1 MQTVVKST
9 PNVSKPVARV
19 MMVSVALCWS
29 TMGVAFK
36 FIDWD
41 PLVIAAVRNLLTFL
55 YLAAYRRSM
64 KFSLKKD
71 VVIGALIA
79 YLTQTAFTYANKYT
93 SAANAI
99 VLQYTNPVFV
109 VLISWLFLHQ
119 KVKLRD
125 IVLSLIMIGG
135 TALFFL
141 DDLSA
146 GQLLGNVC
154 GLISGIGMACSILY
168 ACNNPADLQEY
179 TMLNSLISVVVGI
192 PAAIQHP
199 PQFDVASLIAV
210 FFLGV
215 VASGIATVL
224 MAKSAPHLA
233 SVEVSMLLMLDPILN
248 PVWVALAVGE
258 IPGSLALIGMVIVIG
273 CVIINILV
281 ENHEETK
288 RNKVQ
293 SSSKAQ
299 ASNIPE

>member
-258 IPGSLALIGMVIVIG
+258 IPGILALIGMVIVIG

-288 RNKVQ
+288 RNRVQ
-293 SSSKAQ
+293 SSSKEQ
-299 ASNIPE
+299 AANIPE

>member
-9 PNVSKPVARV
+9 PNVSKPVARI

-146 GQLLGNVC
+146 GQVLGNVC

-293 SSSKAQ
+293 SLDKKQ
-299 ASNIPE
+299 ATDIPE

>member
-1 MQTVVKST
+1 M
-9 PNVSKPVARV
+9 
-19 MMVSVALCWS
+19 
-29 TMGVAFK
+29 
-36 FIDWD
+36 
-41 PLVIAAVRNLLTFL
+41 
-55 YLAAYRRSM
+55 
-64 KFSLKKD
+64 
-71 VVIGALIA
+71 
-79 YLTQTAFTYANKYT
+79 
-93 SAANAI
+93 
-99 VLQYTNPVFV
+99 

-154 GLISGIGMACSILY
+154 GLISGVGMACSILY

-258 IPGSLALIGMVIVIG
+258 IPGILALIGMVIVIG

-288 RNKVQ
+288 RNRVQ
-293 SSSKAQ
+293 SSSKEQ
-299 ASNIPE
+299 AANIPE

>member
-293 SSSKAQ
+293 PSSKEQ
-299 ASNIPE
+299 AANIPE

>member
-154 GLISGIGMACSILY
+154 GLISGVGMACSILY

-258 IPGSLALIGMVIVIG
+258 IPGILALIGMVIVIG

-288 RNKVQ
+288 RNRVQ
-293 SSSKAQ
+293 SSSKEQ
-299 ASNIPE
+299 AANIPE

>member
-1 MQTVVKST
+1 MQRIIKST
-9 PNVSKPVARV
+9 HSISKPLARI
-19 MMVSVALCWS
+19 MMISVALCWS

-55 YLAAYRRSM
+55 FLAAYRRSL
-64 KFSLKKD
+64 KISFKKD
-71 VVIGALIA
+71 VIVGAFIA

-93 SAANAI
+93 TAANAI

-109 VLISWLFLHQ
+109 LLISWLLLRQ
-119 KVKLRD
+119 KIKTRD

-154 GLISGIGMACSILY
+154 GLISGVGMACSILY

-192 PAAIQHP
+192 PAAIQNP
-199 PQFDVASLIAV
+199 PQFSVASLIAV

-224 MAKSAPHLA
+224 MAKAAPRLA

-258 IPGSLALIGMVIVIG
+258 VPGIFALIGMAIVIG
-273 CVIINILV
+273 CVIVNILV
-281 ENHEETK
+281 ENHEEIVLK
-288 RNKVQ
+288 KVQ
-293 SSSKAQ
+293 SFDKQ
-299 ASNIPE
+299 DGIGIKP

>member
-288 RNKVQ
+288 RNRVQ
-293 SSSKAQ
+293 SSSKEQ

>member
-9 PNVSKPVARV
+9 SNVSKPVARV

-258 IPGSLALIGMVIVIG
+258 IPGILALIGMVIVIG

-293 SSSKAQ
+293 PSSKEQ
-299 ASNIPE
+299 AANIPE

>member
-154 GLISGIGMACSILY
+154 GLISGVGMACSILY

-258 IPGSLALIGMVIVIG
+258 IPGILALIGMVIVIG

-288 RNKVQ
+288 PNKVQ
-293 SSSKAQ
+293 SSSIEQ
-299 ASNIPE
+299 AANIPE

>member
-258 IPGSLALIGMVIVIG
+258 IPGILALIGMVIVIG

-281 ENHEETK
+281 ENYEETK
-288 RNKVQ
+288 RNRVQ
-293 SSSKAQ
+293 SSSKEQ

>member
-154 GLISGIGMACSILY
+154 GLISGVGMACSILY

-293 SSSKAQ
+293 SLDKKQ
-299 ASNIPE
+299 ATDIPE

>member
-125 IVLSLIMIGG
+125 IMLSLIMIGG

-258 IPGSLALIGMVIVIG
+258 IPGILALIGMVIVIG

-293 SSSKAQ
+293 SSSKEQ
-299 ASNIPE
+299 AANIPE

>member
-1 MQTVVKST
+1 MQTVVKTT

-293 SSSKAQ
+293 PSSKEQ

>member
-258 IPGSLALIGMVIVIG
+258 IPGILALIGMVIVIG

-293 SSSKAQ
+293 SSSKEQ
-299 ASNIPE
+299 ASNIAE

>member
-293 SSSKAQ
+293 PSSKEQ

>member
-288 RNKVQ
+288 RNRVQ
-293 SSSKAQ
+293 PSSKEQ
-299 ASNIPE
+299 AANIPE

>member
-1 MQTVVKST
+1 MQTVVKSM

-288 RNKVQ
+288 LN
-293 SSSKAQ
+293 KAQ
-299 ASNIPE
+299 SLDKEQATNIPE

>member
-125 IVLSLIMIGG
+125 IMLSLIMIGG

-293 SSSKAQ
+293 PLGKNQ
-299 ASNIPE
+299 ATDIPE

>member
-154 GLISGIGMACSILY
+154 GLISGVGMACSILY

-288 RNKVQ
+288 RNRVQ
-293 SSSKAQ
+293 SSSKEQ

>member
-9 PNVSKPVARV
+9 SNVSKPVARV

-293 SSSKAQ
+293 SSSKEQ

>member
-258 IPGSLALIGMVIVIG
+258 IPGILALIGMVIVIG

-293 SSSKAQ
+293 PSSKEQ

>member
-9 PNVSKPVARV
+9 PNVSKPLARV

-141 DDLSA
+141 DDLST

-258 IPGSLALIGMVIVIG
+258 IPGTLALIGMVIVIG

-288 RNKVQ
+288 LNKVQ
-293 SSSKAQ
+293 PLGKEQ
-299 ASNIPE
+299 ATNIPE

>member
-179 TMLNSLISVVVGI
+179 TMLNSLISVAVGI

-293 SSSKAQ
+293 SLGKNQ
-299 ASNIPE
+299 ATDIPE

>member
-9 PNVSKPVARV
+9 PNVSKPLARV

-154 GLISGIGMACSILY
+154 GLISGVGMACSILY
-168 ACNNPADLQEY
+168 ACNNPADLEEY

-248 PVWVALAVGE
+248 PVWVALAIGE

-288 RNKVQ
+288 LNKVQ
-293 SSSKAQ
+293 SSSKEQ
-299 ASNIPE
+299 ATNQHT

>member
-288 RNKVQ
+288 PNKVQ
-293 SSSKAQ
+293 SSSKEQ

>member
-154 GLISGIGMACSILY
+154 GLVSGIGMACSILY

-248 PVWVALAVGE
+248 PVWVALAIGE

-293 SSSKAQ
+293 SSSKEQ

>member
-192 PAAIQHP
+192 PAPIQHP
-199 PQFDVASLIAV
+199 PQFDVAPLIAV
-210 FFLGV
+210 FFLGA

-293 SSSKAQ
+293 SSSKEQ

>member
-293 SSSKAQ
+293 SSSKEQ
-299 ASNIPE
+299 ASNILE

>member
-36 FIDWD
+36 YIDWD

-258 IPGSLALIGMVIVIG
+258 IPGILALIGMVIVIG

-293 SSSKAQ
+293 SSSKKQ
-299 ASNIPE
+299 ATDIPE

>member
-146 GQLLGNVC
+146 GQFLGNVC

-258 IPGSLALIGMVIVIG
+258 IPGILALIGMVIVIG

-293 SSSKAQ
+293 SSSKEQ
-299 ASNIPE
+299 AANIPE

>member
-1 MQTVVKST
+1 MRTVVKST

-293 SSSKAQ
+293 PSSKEQ

>member
-293 SSSKAQ
+293 SLGKNQ
-299 ASNIPE
+299 ATDIPE

>member
-154 GLISGIGMACSILY
+154 GLISGVGMACSILY

-258 IPGSLALIGMVIVIG
+258 IPGILALIGMVIVIG

-281 ENHEETK
+281 ENHEET
-288 RNKVQ
+288 RLNKVQ
-293 SSSKAQ
+293 SLGKKQ
-299 ASNIPE
+299 ATDIPE

>member
-258 IPGSLALIGMVIVIG
+258 IPGILALIGMVIVIG

-288 RNKVQ
+288 RNRVQ
-293 SSSKAQ
+293 SLGKNQ
-299 ASNIPE
+299 ATDIPE

>member
-154 GLISGIGMACSILY
+154 GLISGVGMACSILY

-293 SSSKAQ
+293 SSSKEQ

>member
-9 PNVSKPVARV
+9 PNVSKPLARV

-141 DDLSA
+141 DDLST

-258 IPGSLALIGMVIVIG
+258 IPGTLALIGMVIVIG

-288 RNKVQ
+288 LNKVQ
-293 SSSKAQ
+293 SLGKEQ
-299 ASNIPE
+299 ATNIPK

>member
-1 MQTVVKST
+1 MQTVVKSS

-125 IVLSLIMIGG
+125 IMLSLIMIGG

-154 GLISGIGMACSILY
+154 GLISGVGMACSILY

-288 RNKVQ
+288 RNRVQ
-293 SSSKAQ
+293 SLGKEQ
-299 ASNIPE
+299 ATDIPE

>member
-1 MQTVVKST
+1 
-9 PNVSKPVARV
+9 
-19 MMVSVALCWS
+19 
-29 TMGVAFK
+29 
-36 FIDWD
+36 
-41 PLVIAAVRNLLTFL
+41 
-55 YLAAYRRSM
+55 M

-293 SSSKAQ
+293 PLGKKQ

>member
-9 PNVSKPVARV
+9 PNVSKPLARV

-141 DDLSA
+141 DDLST

-258 IPGSLALIGMVIVIG
+258 IPGTLALIGMVIVIG

-288 RNKVQ
+288 LNKVQ
-293 SSSKAQ
+293 SLGKEQ
-299 ASNIPE
+299 ATNIPE